1 MYQFIGPTS
10 YRMSY
15 QDENKQ
21 ILTELRFIHNC
32 VITFIQWMGRW
43 WVLIHCG
50 LLELVI
56 FHMSFSNHASV
67 RVS

>member
-10 YRMSY
+10 YKMSY
-15 QDENKQ
+15 QDENNQK
-21 ILTELRFIHNC
+21 LTELRFIHNC

-43 WVLIHCG
+43 WVLVHCG

-56 FHMSFSNHASV
+56 FHMSFSNHASL